1 MTTLVA
7 STARNHSDAP
17 SDEVLANLHKQ
28 ILEGNILDQM
38 DETRKEKG
46 RNVSGRSW
54 KMRPQ
59 KRASTLVKNKLNN
72 LATDW
77 DKKEALKRAKA
88 EAKELQETLKQEKIK
103 SMLLKKERRLE
114 NEKRRAENEFKT
126 MQASVQKLNPNKV
139 GLTMKAL
146 SKKQL
151 RNIKKTRMN
160 TKTGV
165 VEYVSAYAK

>member
-1 MTTLVA
+1 MTNLA
-7 STARNHSDAP
+7 ESTSTVTSATNHS
-17 SDEVLANLHKQ
+17 VLANLQKQ
-28 ILEGNILDQM
+28 ILDGNIIDQIE
-38 DETRKEKG
+38 ETRKEKG

-88 EAKELQETLKQEKIK
+88 EAKELQEELKQDKQK
-103 SMLLKKERRLE
+103 ANQLKKERRLE

-126 MQASVQKLNPNKV
+126 MQKSVQTLNPNKV
-139 GLTMKAL
+139 GLTMKAM

-151 RNIKKTRMN
+151 RNIKKTRVN
-160 TKTGV
+160 TQTGA